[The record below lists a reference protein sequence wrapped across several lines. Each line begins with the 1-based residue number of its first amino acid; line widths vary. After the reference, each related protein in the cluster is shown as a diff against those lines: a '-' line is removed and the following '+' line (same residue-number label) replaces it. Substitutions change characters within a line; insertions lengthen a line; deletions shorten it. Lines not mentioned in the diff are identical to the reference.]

1 MNTTDMLP
9 NEEEIKEILSKQ
21 PNLSHQSFETLKG
34 EISPLTFEIMSRQ
47 ATMNIG
53 TIGHVA
59 HGKTTL
65 VRAISGVQTTTHK
78 IEKERNITYNLG
90 YANAKLFK
98 CPKCPA
104 PECYKSYGSK
114 MEDKPKCETCGET
127 LELIKHVSF
136 VDCPGHDILMATML
150 NGAAVM
156 DEALLLIAAN
166 EPCPQPQT
174 SEHLAAVENMDL
186 KNIIII
192 QNKIDILMKYGS
204 PKEQY
209 NQIKRFVQGTNASTS
224 PIIPISAQLK
234 YNIDVVIQYLCKLP
248 IPKRDFVSP
257 PRFIVVRSF
266 DINYPGEEPKN
277 LKGGV
282 AGGTL
287 IRGILK
293 VGEVVEIRPGIVM
306 KNQNGQTKVTPI
318 LTRIV
323 TLQAEKNNLIYAIPG
338 GLIGVGLK
346 IDPFLTRGNRLVGR
360 ILGHPGKLP
369 DIFVKIEVKCHL
381 LRRLLG
387 VRQKQGSKNLE
398 HVSEI
403 KKQEILLLNVGST
416 AVGAKVTAFSGANG
430 DEISFELMNPVC
442 CEISEKIAISRK
454 IEKSWRLIG
463 WGEVLQGTTL
473 ESANSETFVEVS

>member
-1 MNTTDMLP
+1 MKHADILP
-9 NEEEIKEILSKQ
+9 TPEECKEILSKQ
-21 PNLSHQSFETLKG
+21 PNLSMQSFDTLKG

-59 HGKTTL
+59 HGKTSL
-65 VRAISGVQTTTHK
+65 VRAISGIQTTKHK

-90 YANAKLFK
+90 YANAKIFK
-98 CPKCPA
+98 CSKCKPPECFKAYGSEKEDNPKC
-104 PECYKSYGSK
+104 
-114 MEDKPKCETCGET
+114 DTCGDT
-127 LELIKHVSF
+127 LQLIRHVSF

-156 DEALLLIAAN
+156 DAALLLIAAN

-186 KNIIII
+186 KHIIII
-192 QNKIDILMKYGS
+192 QNKIDIVMKDNTAKS
-204 PKEQY
+204 QFD
-209 NQIKRFVQGTNASTS
+209 QIKRFVQGTNAASS

-234 YNIDVVIQYLCKLP
+234 YNIDVVIQYLSKLP
-248 IPKRDFVSP
+248 IPKRDFKSP

-266 DINYPGEEPKN
+266 DVNFPGEESQN

-293 VGEVVEIRPGIVM
+293 IQEVVEIRPGIII
-306 KNQNGQTKVTPI
+306 KNQNGQTKITPI

-323 TLQAEKNNLIYAIPG
+323 SLMAEKNNLIYAIPG

-346 IDPFLTRGNRLVGR
+346 IDPFLTKGNRLVGR

-369 DIFVKIEVKCHL
+369 DIFIKIVVKCHL

-387 VRQKQGSKNLE
+387 VRQKQGTKNLE
-398 HVSEI
+398 HVVEI
-403 KKQEILLLNVGST
+403 RKGEILLVNVGST
-416 AVGAKVTAFSGANG
+416 GVGAKVQIVGGVNG
-430 DEISFELMNPVC
+430 DEISFELLNPVC
-442 CEISEKIAISRK
+442 SEIGEKIAISRK
-454 IEKSWRLIG
+454 IGKSWRLIG
-463 WGEVLQGTTL
+463 WGEVLEGTPMD
-473 ESANSETFVEVS
+473 NVETEKV